1 MLFQDPLHPADGVAL
16 TVQKPANAPEQI
28 DIVRAVVAAAPAPL
42 HRLDLGEPGLPEP
55 QHMLGDV
62 EVVGD
67 LADGSERIRRL
78 VQMLAPLVVAPVE
91 RMIQSAL
98 PSPLLALW
106 PLI

>member
-16 TVQKPANAPEQI
+16 TVQEAANAPEQI

-78 VQMLAPLVVAPVE
+78 VQMPAPL
-91 RMIQSAL
+91 
-98 PSPLLALW
+98 SPG
-106 PLI
+106 